1 MYRHVAPLGA
11 RVTGEIAGRY
21 GLIAYSRY
29 ALGSNLGNGIVQA
42 DQVDIGHAGEA
53 A

>member
-11 RVTGEIAGRY
+11 RVTGEIASRCA
-21 GLIAYSRY
+21 LIAYSRY

-42 DQVDIGHAGEA
+42 DQADIGHADETA
-53 A
+53 